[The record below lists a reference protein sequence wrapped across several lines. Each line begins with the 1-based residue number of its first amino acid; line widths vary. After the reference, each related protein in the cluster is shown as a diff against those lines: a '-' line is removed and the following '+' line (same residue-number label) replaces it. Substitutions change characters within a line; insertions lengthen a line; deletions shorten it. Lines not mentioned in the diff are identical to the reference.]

1 MASVDLIELLLEV
14 HYKVGVSDWAKMNGW
29 DFTSWKWWPGA
40 ESNHRAADFQYDG
53 EPGSVAPSRRP
64 GRVFCSADRT
74 APPDRTYPEPEA

>member
-14 HYKVGVSDWAKMNGW
+14 HHKVGVSDWAKMNGW
-29 DFTSWKWWPGA
+29 DFTSW
-40 ESNHRAADFQYDG
+40 YDG
-53 EPGSVAPSRRP
+53 EPGSAAPSRRP